1 MKKRIVILSCIAASF
16 VGVFLMP
23 SSFPYGTSSVL
34 AETINPIDD
43 RQSNSISLEELSA
56 EPEDTDSVAPAD
68 DGNTSSD
75 EDLAAA
81 AASISDEQI
90 LSYAQQNFDVLINM
104 DLDSYNP
111 ETSADAAM
119 VNDWYYL
126 HEQAGA
132 YLSTD
137 ATSVERE
144 ERKIKGI
151 IDTTCENMKVR
162 FVVTF
167 DVENGLESI
176 TANEIVEEKVGLGE
190 AMANAGVNTLLGMG
204 TVFVMLIVMAYIISL
219 MKYIPK
225 LLASKQKA
233 PEPVAIATPAVSAP
247 PIQTS
252 VPVQEEDLSN
262 DEELVAVISA
272 AIAAYEGEASVD
284 GFVVRSIRKHS
295 RN

>member
-34 AETINPIDD
+34 AETINHIDYKP
-43 RQSNSISLEELSA
+43 SNSVSLEQLSA
-56 EPEDTDSVAPAD
+56 EPEDADSTAPID
-68 DGNTSSD
+68 DENASSD

-81 AASISDEQI
+81 VDSISDEQI
-90 LSYAQQNFDVLINM
+90 LSYSQQNFDVLMDI
-104 DLDSYNP
+104 DLDKYDP

-119 VNDWYYL
+119 VNDWYNL
-126 HEQAGA
+126 HKQSGD
-132 YLSTD
+132 YVSTN
-137 ATSVERE
+137 ATFVERE
-144 ERKIKGI
+144 GRKLKGI
-151 IDTTCENMKVR
+151 IETTCENMDVR
-162 FVVTF
+162 FIVTF
-167 DVENGLESI
+167 DIENGLESI
-176 TANEIVEEKVGLGE
+176 TAEEIVEEKPSLGE
-190 AMANAGVNTLLGMG
+190 SMANAGINTLLGMG

-233 PEPVAIATPAVSAP
+233 PEPVATAIPATPVPSVP
-247 PIQTS
+247 ES
-252 VPVQEEDLSN
+252 VPVQEDLSN

-295 RN
+295 KN